1 MTNALWVLIKNFI
14 WLTLRYMLFT
24 LSTKSTDSNWEI
36 TKEELV
42 KDIKFQ
48 ISVL

>member
-24 LSTKSTDSNWEI
+24 LDTNNTDPNWQI

-48 ISVL
+48 ISAL